1 MSAPRRPSGDVVTG
15 LVATWVALWL
25 VIGSWTG
32 YELWQLGDLGAT
44 VADSGRAL
52 DAAGTGLQSL
62 GPIPVVG
69 EQTAELGQ
77 QVRTNAQDIVAG
89 AAEAQSRTR
98 RLAVLLG
105 LAVALVPSVP
115 VLAVHLALRR
125 GLTAPVAR

>member
-1 MSAPRRPSGDVVTG
+1 MTASRRPSGDVVPG
-15 LVATWVALWL
+15 LVATWVVLWL
-25 VIGSWTG
+25 VVGAWTG
-32 YELWQLGDLGAT
+32 YELWQLSDLGAT

-52 DAAGTGLQSL
+52 HAAGAGLQSL

-77 QVRTNAQDIVAG
+77 QVQSNARDIVAG

-105 LAVALVPSVP
+105 LTVALVPSVP

-125 GLTAPVAR
+125 GRVAPVVR

>member
-1 MSAPRRPSGDVVTG
+1 MSPPRRPSGDVVTG
-15 LVATWVALWL
+15 LVATWVVLWL
-25 VIGSWTG
+25 VIGVWTG

-62 GPIPVVG
+62 GAIPVVG

-77 QVRTNAQDIVAG
+77 QVQTNAKDIVAG

-105 LAVALVPSVP
+105 LTVALVPSVP
-115 VLAVHLALRR
+115 VLAGHLALRR
-125 GLTAPVAR
+125 GLIAPVVR

>member
-1 MSAPRRPSGDVVTG
+1 MTGNRRPSGDVLAG
-15 LVATWVALWL
+15 LVATWVVLWL
-25 VIGSWTG
+25 VVGAWTG

-62 GPIPVVG
+62 EGIPVVG
-69 EQTAELGQ
+69 EQTAELGE
-77 QVRTNAQDIVAG
+77 QVRSNAQDIVAG
-89 AAEAQSRTR
+89 AGEAQSRTR

-105 LAVALVPSVP
+105 LTVALVPSVP

-125 GLTAPVAR
+125 GLIAPVAR